1 MSFDTFAYEYESPLL
16 ILMPYEPAS
25 FDPYAQLR
33 EDHELTHDIRL
44 ELNTIKAMQV
54 ELMRFHNIEKLS
66 RPEDLAYE
74 HASYTP
80 AMSAAN
86 DLLVGKLNVFNPFH
100 INPTP
105 RRQPHLGYQGH
116 PLPYQAPLMQN
127 APGVMQQQA
136 PAAVYAPVAPQQQFV
151 PQYVPQYEPQLLG
164 ARA

>member
-1 MSFDTFAYEYESPLL
+1 MNMNRLFWPLCHTNRPL
-16 ILMPYEPAS
+16 YTH
-25 FDPYAQLR
+25 LR

-86 DLLVGKLNVFNPFH
+86 DLLVGKFNVFNPFH

-105 RRQPHLGYQGH
+105 RRQPHLGHQGH
-116 PLPYQAPLMQN
+116 PLPFQATLMQN
-127 APGVMQQQA
+127 APGVMPQQA
-136 PAAVYAPVAPQQQFV
+136 PAVVYAPAPQQRYGGI
-151 PQYVPQYEPQLLG
+151 PQHAWGGGSPV
-164 ARA
+164 RST